1 MPHILR
7 SARGDIVD
15 VELVKI
21 KAELAAADINVQLQ
35 KKFIEDSKKVTPEVV
50 VNPNQKSSQVQNLSV
65 TAAGEGEMGDEF
77 EESNE

>member
-50 VNPNQKSSQVQNLSV
+50 INPNQKSSQVQNLSV
-65 TAAGEGEMGDEF
+65 TAAGESEMGDEF

>member
-65 TAAGEGEMGDEF
+65 TAAGESEMGDEF